1 MSAVFSRRP
10 WERNECVTNEPQRT
24 SAGRLDQYAPDAQ
37 SYQGFPGAS
46 YDVSYFVSA
55 EVNWK
60 TKWRIFLSK
69 RRCFNFFKHLNLHK
83 AQAVYFLTKKRKS
96 VSRMD
101 SLYQETNR

>member
-60 TKWRIFLSK
+60 TKWRIVLSK
-69 RRCFNFFKHLNLHK
+69 RSGFNFFQTPKFTQSTSRLFPHQK
-83 AQAVYFLTKKRKS
+83 KKKRLK
-96 VSRMD
+96 
-101 SLYQETNR
+101 NG